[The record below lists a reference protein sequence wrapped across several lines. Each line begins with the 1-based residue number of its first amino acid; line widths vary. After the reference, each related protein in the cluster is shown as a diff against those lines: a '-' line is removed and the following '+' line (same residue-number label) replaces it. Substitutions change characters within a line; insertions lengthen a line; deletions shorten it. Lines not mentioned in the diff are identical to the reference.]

1 MMTPIIII
9 IISYIL
15 NALMDSIDHA
25 KGSEDLYEIWHIL
38 KWFSYATPFVYI
50 FIITGIRWYWWIPI
64 AAGLWITWESVYYNA
79 RYFRFY
85 RLDNLLRINWLYKIL
100 KWKL

>member
-1 MMTPIIII
+1 MTPIIII

-50 FIITGIRWYWWIPI
+50 LVIKDVHPKWWIII
-64 AAGLWITWESVYYNA
+64 ALILWMAWEISYRCG
-79 RYFRFY
+79 RYWELW
-85 RLDNLLRINWLYKIL
+85 RLDNQWRIGWLYKIL